1 MSKIFMGKHV
11 QGKWVT
17 GQKGQGE
24 DMDEGPLC
32 GFNALNNEIMQRKN
46 PAGTGLKRF
55 TLKS

>member
-1 MSKIFMGKHV
+1 MGKHV

-32 GFNALNNEIMQRKN
+32 GFNALNKEIMQQKN
-46 PAGTGLKRF
+46 PAGTGLRRL